1 MMSMGANTKK
11 QSSESGIALIVTL
24 IVVSVVISIGLSV
37 LDLTTKQLRLSTNA
51 KDSEKAFHAANA
63 GLECARYWH
72 REKYTDIEVGGS
84 ISPKCFGKDSTPS
97 SILGTDNE
105 ITTSVSGD
113 GRIYQYEYK
122 FTWGAGS
129 GDKCSSVRAVMM
141 ASSVTGSNP
150 LVWSDVKSLFP
161 GYSSNSNSK
170 TCAVGSRCS
179 IISVKGYNK
188 SCGNLNDQ
196 GVTEREVLLEF

>member
-1 MMSMGANTKK
+1 M
-11 QSSESGIALIVTL
+11 
-24 IVVSVVISIGLSV
+24 
-37 LDLTTKQLRLSTNA
+37 
-51 KDSEKAFHAANA
+51 
-63 GLECARYWH
+63 Y
-72 REKYTDIEVGGS
+72 KYD
-84 ISPKCFGKDSTPS
+84 
-97 SILGTDNE
+97 
-105 ITTSVSGD
+105 
-113 GRIYQYEYK
+113 YK